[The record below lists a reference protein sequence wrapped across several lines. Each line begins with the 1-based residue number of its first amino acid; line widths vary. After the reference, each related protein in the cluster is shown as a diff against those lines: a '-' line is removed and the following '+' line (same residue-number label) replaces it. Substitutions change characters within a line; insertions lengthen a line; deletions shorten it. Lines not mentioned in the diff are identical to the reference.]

1 MDMSH
6 LEKLDFLEKIA
17 AVDYDVKNLK
27 INIKNNLLSLAREM
41 VVLDA
46 QISQT
51 EKMLQVVHKPVR
63 VDKPVPSAD
72 IVDLVL
78 TVSNDNVDFNIV
90 TINDRIKQELVK
102 MTKYDCLTSQIECL
116 TKEVE
121 SLRKLPNI
129 FGPTSVS
136 DLTAATIKMDTRLVV
151 LKNRLDTIKMDEM
164 YSVSSVASVELVK
177 KYQNVTS
184 ESVAAIKSALF
195 KVEETIMK
203 WSNIVDRQRLVK
215 LQTKLEEVVHHEKSE
230 WQFKV
235 DTVQQ
240 KILKVEQLIEPGDN
254 IKNLE
259 KLMYRLSEA
268 EASTINYDSESV
280 RTEMESLKA
289 QFFRRYECF
298 DCGSAITIDMNTF
311 LQVAIDAPPPLSKIT
326 GEGLV
331 VLRERLNGLASKL
344 EKIETNETLLSN
356 NPTSAEIQGKIDHL
370 KQLKKLKK
378 NMVEINHFQASAF
391 SDSLNHKLTTL
402 RERVG
407 AFPVDD
413 SEFVTVEDLDSL
425 KDKKRD
431 VMIQLNQELANLSIR
446 EDLDFK
452 VKRGEKYDPQDHAK
466 VLEEIDCLTEESA
479 SLSQAIETANIEEK
493 LDRDIGNLN
502 ECRNLL
508 NFNAEN
514 VPQLEQELILLN
526 KVKVYHKQYNVY
538 SRFQSDLKKY
548 KNVKSSLKELHIMKN
563 KVEVNHATTVLFKH
577 KVVESENDSLNF
589 VVSLIN
595 THLSMFL
602 TDFFSEESDYPIYVR
617 LELVLDNNKRPQVN
631 TVINYK
637 GSIVDQKSLSTGEYA
652 RVKLAFDLTF
662 KEILGES
669 IVMLDECTANLDE
682 DLSTKIFY
690 DIKKSFPHRTILAV
704 SHQAT
709 SGCFENFVTL

>member
-1 MDMSH
+1 
-6 LEKLDFLEKIA
+6 
-17 AVDYDVKNLK
+17 
-27 INIKNNLLSLAREM
+27 
-41 VVLDA
+41 
-46 QISQT
+46 
-51 EKMLQVVHKPVR
+51 
-63 VDKPVPSAD
+63 
-72 IVDLVL
+72 
-78 TVSNDNVDFNIV
+78 
-90 TINDRIKQELVK
+90 
-102 MTKYDCLTSQIECL
+102 
-116 TKEVE
+116 
-121 SLRKLPNI
+121 
-129 FGPTSVS
+129 
-136 DLTAATIKMDTRLVV
+136 
-151 LKNRLDTIKMDEM
+151 
-164 YSVSSVASVELVK
+164 
-177 KYQNVTS
+177 
-184 ESVAAIKSALF
+184 
-195 KVEETIMK
+195 
-203 WSNIVDRQRLVK
+203 
-215 LQTKLEEVVHHEKSE
+215 
-230 WQFKV
+230 
-235 DTVQQ
+235 
-240 KILKVEQLIEPGDN
+240 
-254 IKNLE
+254 
-259 KLMYRLSEA
+259 
-268 EASTINYDSESV
+268 
-280 RTEMESLKA
+280 
-289 QFFRRYECF
+289 
-298 DCGSAITIDMNTF
+298 
-311 LQVAIDAPPPLSKIT
+311 
-326 GEGLV
+326 
-331 VLRERLNGLASKL
+331 
-344 EKIETNETLLSN
+344 
-356 NPTSAEIQGKIDHL
+356 
-370 KQLKKLKK
+370 
-378 NMVEINHFQASAF
+378 
-391 SDSLNHKLTTL
+391 
-402 RERVG
+402 
-407 AFPVDD
+407 
-413 SEFVTVEDLDSL
+413 
-425 KDKKRD
+425 
-431 VMIQLNQELANLSIR
+431 LSIR

-466 VLEEIDCLTEESA
+466 VLEEIDCLTEEST

-526 KVKVYHKQYNVY
+526 KVKVYHKQYSVY

-602 TDFFSEESDYPIYVR
+602 TDFFSEESDYHPIYVR